1 MGEGGRNYMEKGE
14 LDAESLN
21 SIPVEPRKKSYRVKA
36 EKGGCLAIPLEVA
49 AKLGLE
55 PGAELEVIEEGG
67 RVEVRPNIHSLS
79 RVYIEPTSRCNLT
92 CETCIR
98 KTWKEAMGDMDA
110 ATFDRLADE
119 LRRFPHLDS
128 VMFGGFGEPTIHPD
142 ILRMVRVV
150 KDLGVRVEMVTNGT
164 LLDDAMLTGLME
176 SGLDGLWVSF
186 DGVTEASF
194 EDIREGAGF
203 QAVVSSLK
211 RLQGLNR
218 RGSRRIDVGIAFVV
232 MKKNIGDLKNIDRLI
247 ETTGAR
253 FVSVTNVLP
262 YTAEMEK
269 EMVCSLAL
277 SLETFASVPGKAE
290 ISLPRLDI
298 NNLTKDA
305 VFSLLRGYDNLTLMG
320 NPVRTEIRSCRFIR
334 ERCTFVRWDGKVSPC
349 MGLLHSHTSYLYG
362 NERAIEAYF
371 IGDARDGDLK
381 TIWDSKEYREF
392 REKVDAFDF
401 SPCHACGGCNYI
413 DANKEDCFGSTFP
426 ACGGCLWAQG
436 IIQCP

>member
-1 MGEGGRNYMEKGE
+1 
-14 LDAESLN
+14 
-21 SIPVEPRKKSYRVKA
+21 
-36 EKGGCLAIPLEVA
+36 
-49 AKLGLE
+49 
-55 PGAELEVIEEGG
+55 
-67 RVEVRPNIHSLS
+67 
-79 RVYIEPTSRCNLT
+79 
-92 CETCIR
+92 
-98 KTWKEAMGDMDA
+98 MGDMDA
-110 ATFDRLADE
+110 ATFDRLADQ

-142 ILRMVRVV
+142 ILRMVRAV

-164 LLDDAMLTGLME
+164 LLDDAMLNGLME

-211 RLQGLNR
+211 RLQRLNR
-218 RGSRRIDVGIAFVV
+218 RGPRRIDVGIAFVV

-277 SLETFASVPGKAE
+277 SLETFASIPGKAE
-290 ISLPRLDI
+290 ISLPRFDI

-320 NPVRTEIRSCRFIR
+320 NPVRTEIKSCRFIR

-349 MGLLHSHTSYLYG
+349 LGLLHSHTSYLYG

-371 IGDARDGDLK
+371 VGDLRDGDLK

-392 REKVDAFDF
+392 REKIDAFDF